1 MGKPVEK
8 SRFDKELDVY
18 KAGST
23 IDGKKKRRDD
33 EQAARH
39 AMHTAAISYL
49 GKKHGK
55 TEDGAPKKFD
65 IDSHDDAHD
74 FVLEMAKA
82 YVKQKFKGMDKKGL
96 DHILKNE
103 HLLIDEFDHALGPA
117 GTSYHQMVLHFAE
130 QGDNVVNHDEYK
142 QMLESTA
149 STAAHGRYVHAQK
162 YLANATDKRDKIEGI
177 VNKML
182 AEQGHAKEV
191 SKAINQGNLVRHLGT
206 GYSKGLS
213 DDYVAGKNLYAT
225 HFKNKPKK
233 K

>member
-1 MGKPVEK
+1 MAKPEQK
-8 SRFDKELDVY
+8 TRFDKELDVY
-18 KAGST
+18 KTGST
-23 IDGKKKRRDD
+23 VSGKKKRRDD

-39 AMHTAAISYL
+39 AIHQAAIGYL
-49 GKKHGK
+49 SKKHGK
-55 TEDGAPKKFD
+55 TDDGAPKKFD

-82 YVKQKFKGMDKKGL
+82 YVKQKFKGMNKEGL
-96 DHILKNE
+96 EHIMKNE
-103 HLLIDEFDHALGPA
+103 HLLMEQFDQVLGGA
-117 GTSYHQMVLHFAE
+117 GASYQQITHFSE
-130 QGDNVVNHDEYK
+130 QGDNVVNQDEYK
-142 QMLESTA
+142 QMLDGAA
-149 STAAHGRYVHAQK
+149 SNAAHGRYVHSQR

-191 SKAINQGNLVRHLGT
+191 NKAINQGNLVRHLGT
-206 GYSKGLS
+206 GYSKGLTEE
-213 DDYVAGKNLYAT
+213 YVAGKNLYAT